1 MSAHNALYGTQR
13 SVIEWR
19 RQGSEDSCTRLM
31 KLTAIIL
38 TCFLVAA
45 ARTLCAQEPI
55 ATPSNVSSA
64 KDTLVQ
70 IEHEW
75 GNAMMKRDV
84 AAFSRC
90 IADEWVLTTS
100 DGSLVTKSI
109 AQADL
114 KEGALRIES
123 FRLDDV
129 SVHVYGDAAVVSG
142 LITEKSKL
150 RDKDTSGKRRFTDV
164 FVKRDGRWPAVASHE
179 SDVLPQK

>member
-1 MSAHNALYGTQR
+1 
-13 SVIEWR
+13 
-19 RQGSEDSCTRLM
+19 
-31 KLTAIIL
+31 
-38 TCFLVAA
+38 
-45 ARTLCAQEPI
+45 
-55 ATPSNVSSA
+55 
-64 KDTLVQ
+64 
-70 IEHEW
+70 
-75 GNAMMKRDV
+75 MMKRDV